1 MTAIAKTN
9 SDLDSRITAYA
20 DAIVRNAHVM
30 NGVKHIEIPCSLL
43 RLDEAYQRKESG
55 YAGRIAEQ
63 WDNHK
68 AKDIIVSYRDSE
80 FKVIDGANRVRA
92 AMLRGQ
98 DTLNCIIYE
107 GLTEAEEAKLF
118 ATQDE
123 YKKPVSS
130 YEKLRAFVVAEDP
143 ASVAMTGICRE
154 FKIKIGTGK
163 GTGKL
168 SGIKAMSKVF
178 GAYGPDG
185 LRWVFRVIERAG
197 WHDAPGAYSAAVL
210 RALGSIYGRLGS
222 GREGYELRLIRVL
235 KSSSP
240 RKLLA
245 MALLTFPDRGESSA
259 LTACLEGMMQK

>member
-92 AMLRGQ
+92 AQHVLHDFDDNDVR
-98 DTLNCIIYE
+98 
-107 GLTEAEEAKLF
+107 AEVYW
-118 ATQDE
+118 ATVE
-123 YKKPVSS
+123 NAINEVR
-130 YEKLRAFVVAEDP
+130 EED
-143 ASVAMTGICRE
+143 AR
-154 FKIKIGTGK
+154 
-163 GTGKL
+163 
-168 SGIKAMSKVF
+168 
-178 GAYGPDG
+178 
-185 LRWVFRVIERAG
+185 
-197 WHDAPGAYSAAVL
+197 
-210 RALGSIYGRLGS
+210 
-222 GREGYELRLIRVL
+222 
-235 KSSSP
+235 
-240 RKLLA
+240 
-245 MALLTFPDRGESSA
+245 
-259 LTACLEGMMQK
+259 

>member
-9 SDLDSRITAYA
+9 SELDSRITAYA

-30 NGVKHIEIPCSLL
+30 NGVKHIDIPCSLL

-107 GLTEAEEAKLF
+107 GRGSQAVRDAGRVQEARIELREA
-118 ATQDE
+118 
-123 YKKPVSS
+123 
-130 YEKLRAFVVAEDP
+130 
-143 ASVAMTGICRE
+143 
-154 FKIKIGTGK
+154 
-163 GTGKL
+163 
-168 SGIKAMSKVF
+168 
-178 GAYGPDG
+178 
-185 LRWVFRVIERAG
+185 AG
-197 WHDAPGAYSAAVL
+197 V
-210 RALGSIYGRLGS
+210 RCGRGS
-222 GREGYELRLIRVL
+222 GKRGDDRDL
-235 KSSSP
+235 P
-240 RKLLA
+240 RIQNQNRNRKRHRQ
-245 MALLTFPDRGESSA
+245 TERS
-259 LTACLEGMMQK
+259 